1 MDNASEA
8 NVFYCIAQLTLN
20 AVDMQNV
27 KMEDVNKSLQL
38 HHKPIITLT
47 RTLGNF
53 SLNLIQDL

>member
-1 MDNASEA
+1 M
-8 NVFYCIAQLTLN
+8 FYCIAQLTLN

-38 HHKPIITLT
+38 HHKPILTLT